1 MKIALITD
9 THWGV
14 RNDSPIM
21 HNHMKK
27 FLDEIFFPT
36 IDSRNIT
43 TIIHLGD
50 LVDRRKYV
58 NYVTAKR
65 LRDDFLDPIHE
76 RGLELHIIAGNH
88 DTYYKNTNNTN
99 ALVELIGDPKP
110 YNDVVRDIK
119 RYPKT
124 YIYYE
129 APCELNFKDTSL
141 TPGPTMGDIT
151 YSKLFLMPWICDENR
166 EATLKAI
173 EETKAPIVLGH
184 LELYGYEMYKGQVSE
199 HGDDPKIFDKF
210 DLVLSGHYH
219 TRSSRGNIHYLGTPV
234 QYIWSDYVDTKG
246 FHILDTETRSIE
258 FVPNPNQI
266 FHKFFYDDLNK
277 NMDEVL
283 VFDADQYKDCYVKIV
298 IKNKTNPYWFDLV
311 IERLEKSGAADLQ
324 VVEDHFHLDLEA
336 DDDIVNEAE
345 DTMSIIHKFI
355 DGMNINIDRKR
366 VENIIQ
372 NLYIEA
378 HDVL

>member
-27 FLDEIFFPT
+27 FLDEVFFPT
-36 IDSRNIT
+36 IDSQNIST
-43 TIIHLGD
+43 VIHLGD
-50 LVDRRKYV
+50 LVDRRKYI

-65 LRDDFLDPIHE
+65 LREDFLNKIAQKNID
-76 RGLELHIIAGNH
+76 LHIIAGNH
-88 DTYYKNTNNTN
+88 DTFYKNTNNVN
-99 ALVELIGDPKP
+99 ALTELVAG
-110 YNDVVRDIK
+110 R
-119 RYPKT
+119 
-124 YIYYE
+124 YYE
-129 APCELNFKDTSL
+129 NITIYHDQPSTVNFDGT
-141 TPGPTMGDIT
+141 DI
-151 YSKLFLMPWICDENR
+151 LMLPWICDDNR
-166 EATLKAI
+166 QATNEAI
-173 EETKAPIVLGH
+173 NNSKAPLAVGH
-184 LELYGYEMYKGQVSE
+184 LELAGYEMYKGQVSD

-210 DLVLSGHYH
+210 DLVFSGHYH

-246 FHILDTETRSIE
+246 FHILDTSTRVLE
-258 FVPNPNQI
+258 FIPNPNQI

-277 NMDEVL
+277 NMDEVFS
-283 VFDADQYKDCYVKIV
+283 FDVEDYKDCYVKV
-298 IKNKTNPYWFDLV
+298 VVKNKTNPFWFDIV
-311 IERLEKSGAADLQ
+311 IEKLEKAGVADLQ

-345 DTMSIIHKFI
+345 DTMSIINKFI
-355 DGMNINIDRKR
+355 DSMNINTDRKR

-378 HDVL
+378 HDIL

>member
-1 MKIALITD
+1 MKVALITD
-9 THWGV
+9 THWGI
-14 RNDSPIM
+14 RNDSPII

-27 FLDEIFFPT
+27 FLDEVFFPR
-36 IDSRNIT
+36 IDAENID

-58 NYVTAKR
+58 NYVTARR
-65 LRDDFLDPIHE
+65 LRQDFLDPIDQ
-76 RGLELHIIAGNH
+76 RGIRMHVIAGNH
-88 DTYYKNTNNTN
+88 DTFYKNTNVTN
-99 ALVELIGDPKP
+99 ALVELIGDSKTGHPEEEM
-110 YNDVVRDIK
+110 R

-124 YIYYE
+124 HIYYE
-129 APCELNFKDTSL
+129 KPAWLEFKDGTSV
-141 TPGPTMGDIT
+141 
-151 YSKLFLMPWICDENR
+151 FLMPWICDENR
-166 EATLKAI
+166 EITMEYLRK
-173 EETKAPIVLGH
+173 TYAPIAIGH
-184 LELYGYEMYKGQVSE
+184 LELLGYEMFRGQVSE

-219 TRSSRGNIHYLGTPV
+219 TRSNRGNIHYLGTPL
-234 QYIWSDYVDTKG
+234 QYIWSDYNDTKG
-246 FHILDTETRSIE
+246 FHILDTSTRSLE
-258 FVPNPNQI
+258 FVPNPNNI
-266 FHKFFYDDLNK
+266 FQKFFYDDMNK

-283 VFDADQYKDCYVKIV
+283 LFDAEQYKNCYVKIV

-378 HDVL
+378 HEVL